1 MLCFFSFQGFISSL
15 RGGRMEVTS
24 MPRILAFSAILAL
37 GAGLGE
43 AKPAV
48 PAKSSLPGA
57 YRPETGK
64 AGHPTADKPQNPE
77 TEPVKDPENG
87 PNGPSRPT
95 AKEDKTDCDDC
106 VIVRNGTGEA
116 PGTLLAG
123 TLWGLFLV
131 RRPRRMPRAV
141 IRGVTVP

>member
-1 MLCFFSFQGFISSL
+1 
-15 RGGRMEVTS
+15 MEITG

-37 GAGLGE
+37 GAGLGRS
-43 AKPAV
+43 KPAA
-48 PAKSSLPGA
+48 PAGSSLPGA
-57 YRPETGK
+57 Y
-64 AGHPTADKPQNPE
+64 
-77 TEPVKDPENG
+77 
-87 PNGPSRPT
+87 GPS

-106 VIVRNGTGEA
+106 VIVRTDAESGAGTGEA

-131 RRPRRMPRAV
+131 RRPKRMPRAV